1 MTAKAKAKSQSR
13 LLSFGDRGPVAKSY
27 RRYLGKASITMF
39 ATLIL
44 SAFLLPLLFM
54 VNTSLQHPAQ
64 RTTAGAPVYPAVAR
78 MGTYQG
84 TTYPIFEV
92 PIDGTTRQLMLIE
105 PGREQS
111 TFVDPS
117 DPSAGP
123 IVWQGRWRTLNQVW
137 DFSLDVENYTTVWSQ
152 LNFPRLLFNTAA
164 IAVLSTLAAVLSS
177 VLVAYGFARFRFPG
191 KNIMFI
197 VLLATI
203 ILPFQVT
210 LIPTYIIFTRLGWN
224 GTWLPLI
231 VPHLFANAF
240 NVFLLRQYFLSIPRD
255 LDEAAMIDGASPFR
269 ILRSVMLPMAV
280 PAVVAVC
287 LFHFFF
293 AWNDFFVPLLYLSSV
308 PDLQTLPIAIQQYNA
323 LYVTQPTLIQA
334 AALMTMA
341 VPVVVFFLA
350 QGAFMRT
357 VVITGVEK

>member
-1 MTAKAKAKSQSR
+1 MTTNSQSR
-13 LLSFGDRGPVAKSY
+13 LLSLSDRGPVAKSY
-27 RRYLGKASITMF
+27 RKFLGKASLTMF
-39 ATLIL
+39 AVVIL

-54 VNTSLQHPAQ
+54 INTALQHPSQ

-78 MGTYQG
+78 TATYQG
-84 TTYPIFEV
+84 TTYPIYEV
-92 PIDGTTRQLMLIE
+92 PINGTTRELMLIDA
-105 PGREQS
+105 GRESS
-111 TFVDPS
+111 TFVDPN
-117 DPSAGP
+117 DASATP
-123 IVWQGRWRTLNQVW
+123 IEWQGRWRTLSQAW
-137 DFSLDVENYTTVWSQ
+137 SFSLDTDNFTTAWSQ
-152 LNFPRLLFNTAA
+152 LNFPRLLFNTATIA
-164 IAVLSTLAAVLSS
+164 ILSTLAAVISS
-177 VLVAYGFARFRFPG
+177 ALVAYGFARFRFPG

-197 VLLATI
+197 ILLATI

-210 LIPTYIIFTRLGWN
+210 LIPTYIIYTKLGWN

-269 ILRSVMLPMAV
+269 ILRSVILPMSV

-293 AWNDFFVPLLYLSSV
+293 AWNDFFVPLLYLSGV
-308 PDLQTLPIAIQQYNA
+308 PDLQTLPIAIQQFNA
-323 LYVTQPTLIQA
+323 LYVTQPTLVQA